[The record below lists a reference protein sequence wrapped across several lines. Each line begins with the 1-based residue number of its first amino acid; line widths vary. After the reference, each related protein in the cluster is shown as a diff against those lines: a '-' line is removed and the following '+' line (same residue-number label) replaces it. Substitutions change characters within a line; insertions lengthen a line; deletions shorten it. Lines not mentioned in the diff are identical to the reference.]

1 MHWMNL
7 NTCYHASNYLCYFEC
22 PISNQKQCFQFV
34 GMRTSTWCYQVV
46 GKYQF
51 QLKKSSVK
59 TRIVVVDFVLC
70 EKKRSKTLREQ
81 FIQLFNSMLFHAS
94 IGIESFK
101 GPLLTTIII
110 YTINHVL
117 FLWQNKTKL
126 TMFDKLLDSVWI
138 RIGIPL
144 IHLVC

>member
-1 MHWMNL
+1 MLSCIKLFMLFRMSDFKSKAMFSIRWHENINMML
-7 NTCYHASNYLCYFEC
+7 SSRRK
-22 PISNQKQCFQFV
+22 ISISIKKKFSQNQNRRRRFFTV
-34 GMRTSTWCYQVV
+34 R
-46 GKYQF
+46 
-51 QLKKSSVK
+51 
-59 TRIVVVDFVLC
+59 R
-70 EKKRSKTLREQ
+70 KKRSKTLREQ

-126 TMFDKLLDSVWI
+126 TMFDKLLDSV
-138 RIGIPL
+138 
-144 IHLVC
+144 